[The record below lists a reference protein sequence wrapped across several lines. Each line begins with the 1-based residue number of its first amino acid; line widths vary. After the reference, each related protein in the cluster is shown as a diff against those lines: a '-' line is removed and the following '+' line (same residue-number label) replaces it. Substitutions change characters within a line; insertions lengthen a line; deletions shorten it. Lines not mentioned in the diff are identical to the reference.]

1 VASVCHQRHL
11 CRGLTSRLTRTRLG
25 GPAARPSSRRLAWFV
40 RRRVNPI
47 DLRAALPRILPL
59 AVEWATSTSAE
70 GAASGTS
77 LGPPGVALAKR
88 VGVVRPEQ
96 IRVVAVDQL
105 PQPAHLLL
113 RQAASQVRLLDGMG
127 LTLGHTIFLCRR
139 DSRID
144 LLAHEC
150 RHVAQYEKAG
160 SIAAFLAVYLEQ
172 VVTVGYEN
180 APFEIDARAHEI
192 HGA

>member
-1 VASVCHQRHL
+1 M
-11 CRGLTSRLTRTRLG
+11 
-25 GPAARPSSRRLAWFV
+25 
-40 RRRVNPI
+40 
-47 DLRAALPRILPL
+47 
-59 AVEWATSTSAE
+59 AVEWATSTSAA
-70 GAASGTS
+70 GAGAGAGIGTS

-96 IRVVAVDQL
+96 IRVVAVDEL
-105 PQPAHLLL
+105 PQPTHPLL
-113 RQAASQVRLLDGMG
+113 RQAASQVRLLDGTG
-127 LTLGHTIFLCRR
+127 LTLGHTLFLCRR
-139 DSRID
+139 DSRIE

-150 RHVAQYEKAG
+150 RHVAQYEMAG

-180 APFEIDARAHEI
+180 APFEIDARAHEV

>member
-1 VASVCHQRHL
+1 MRAFGR
-11 CRGLTSRLTRTRLG
+11 
-25 GPAARPSSRRLAWFV
+25 AAGRRLAWFV
-40 RRRVNPI
+40 RRRVKNPI
-47 DLRAALPRILPL
+47 DLRAALPMILPL
-59 AVEWATSTSAE
+59 AIEWATSTSAK

-77 LGPPGVALAKR
+77 LGPTGVALAKR

-96 IRVVAVDQL
+96 IRVMAVDQL
-105 PQPAHLLL
+105 PQPTHPLL
-113 RQAASQVRLLDGMG
+113 RQAASQVRLLDGTG

-139 DSRID
+139 DSRIE

-150 RHVAQYEKAG
+150 RHVAKYEMAG
-160 SIAAFLAVYLEQ
+160 SIPAFLAVYLKQ

-180 APFEIDARAHEI
+180 APFEIDARAHEV